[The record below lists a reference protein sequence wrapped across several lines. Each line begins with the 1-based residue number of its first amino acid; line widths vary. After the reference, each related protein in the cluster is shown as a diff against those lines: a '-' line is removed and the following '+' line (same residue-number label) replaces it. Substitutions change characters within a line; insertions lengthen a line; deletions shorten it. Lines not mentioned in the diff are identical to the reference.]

1 MVVERAPQKV
11 GQLLLVDLD
20 VPVTMKAL
28 LPGRP
33 AVVVLLL
40 LLLLLLLQLGL
51 HDSNLQLAITEA
63 KEGKEGEQQEI
74 RVDPGGKHHLAM
86 LQHLLWWRGWSLEDS
101 PSGSSTLSST
111 AQHTYLYYVRVCSVY
126 QAKP

>member
-40 LLLLLLLQLGL
+40 LGLYDSDLL
-51 HDSNLQLAITEA
+51 LAITEA
-63 KEGKEGEQQEI
+63 KKGKEGGQQEI
-74 RVDPGGKHHLAM
+74 RVDPGGKHHLAVFQK
-86 LQHLLWWRGWSLEDS
+86 LTG
-101 PSGSSTLSST
+101 
-111 AQHTYLYYVRVCSVY
+111 VCGPAPGPEALPDACSAV
-126 QAKP
+126 